1 MVPKLVDISK
11 RQASHK
17 IYYKDIALT
26 PGEESERAGLV
37 DVAMIQGRTRV
48 IRLRPVSLAPICVE
62 ILQKVIKYYLKN
74 YNIKCRFFYQKQ
86 YKYILKLI
94 VCGKIKLT
102 TNNLT

>member
-26 PGEESERAGLV
+26 PGEESERAGHV

-48 IRLRPVSLAPICVE
+48 IRLRPVQPRANLRRDSTKSNK
-62 ILQKVIKYYLKN
+62 ILFKKL
-74 YNIKCRFFYQKQ
+74 Q
-86 YKYILKLI
+86 Y
-94 VCGKIKLT
+94 
-102 TNNLT
+102 